1 MLINQNPKRNKKM
14 IDVNFPELPDNPTE
28 EERTRWKVL
37 IKIKLDEMIAHSKQL
52 EAEQVLKQKLTK
64 PNKKG

>member
-1 MLINQNPKRNKKM
+1 M

-28 EERTRWKVL
+28 EEMTRWKVL
-37 IKIKLDEMIAHSKQL
+37 IKIKLDEMITHSKQL
-52 EAEQVLKQKLTK
+52 EAKQVLKQKLTK

>member
-1 MLINQNPKRNKKM
+1 M

-28 EERTRWKVL
+28 EEMTRWKVL